1 MRFYKKYL
9 SDIMILNFTIQRF
22 RGKIFMHR
30 KNKGIN
36 SLAWKQSKKHTGGAE
51 KMSEDISAEEL
62 IFIIRKVGLHLT
74 AQLELCFKEEEI
86 SGIQAYFMVYIL
98 RHHPKGTFL
107 TELYHEIGVS
117 KPTLSVLIKKLKQ
130 KGYLSMEEN
139 PEDIRKKKVIPTGK
153 LLEEGEAFL
162 QQAAQME
169 SQICSVLNSQEK
181 SQLQGLMQKVLEQMV
196 NLEQKETD
204 RRYFKREKSIATA

>member
-1 MRFYKKYL
+1 
-9 SDIMILNFTIQRF
+9 
-22 RGKIFMHR
+22 
-30 KNKGIN
+30 
-36 SLAWKQSKKHTGGAE
+36 
-51 KMSEDISAEEL
+51 MSEDISAEEL